1 MQDKVDALTTKK
13 REQELR
19 DGRNEEKMNE
29 RKRLDE
35 KKRVAEENE
44 RKQALS
50 HGQIVTDPK
59 KNQKVRSARDS
70 TKTKTCAAK
79 EKNAQL

>member
-19 DGRNEEKMNE
+19 DSRNEEKMNE
-29 RKRLDE
+29 RKRLD
-35 KKRVAEENE
+35 EENE

-50 HGQIVTDPK
+50 HGQIVSDPK
-59 KNQKVRSARDS
+59 KIKKLEAQEIRRKRKLARRKKKMLS
-70 TKTKTCAAK
+70 
-79 EKNAQL
+79 

>member
-19 DGRNEEKMNE
+19 DSRNEEK
-29 RKRLDE
+29 K
-35 KKRVAEENE
+35 NE

-50 HGQIVTDPK
+50 HGQIVSDPK
-59 KNQKVRSARDS
+59 KIK
-70 TKTKTCAAK
+70 KL
-79 EKNAQL
+79 EAQEIRRKRKL